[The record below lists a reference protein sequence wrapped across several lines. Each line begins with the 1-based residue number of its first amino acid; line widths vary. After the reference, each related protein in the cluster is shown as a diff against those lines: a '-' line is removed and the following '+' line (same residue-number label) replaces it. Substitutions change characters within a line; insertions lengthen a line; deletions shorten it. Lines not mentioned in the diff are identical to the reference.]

1 MQTQNSGTKSSA
13 ICIGCKDCKGMCSAL
28 LDMIFV
34 PDTVLHRSVGA
45 G

>member
-1 MQTQNSGTKSSA
+1 MQTQNSGTISRA
-13 ICIGCKDCKGMCSAL
+13 LCIGCKDCKGMCAAL
-28 LDMIFV
+28 LDMISV